1 MSNAP
6 SKETIESAAEPGGPY
21 ADKPAVAAAVARAR
35 EKRAASENSG
45 SSETQPPT
53 SVEDAES
60 ETKQEIKSL
69 KQGMEDIR
77 SMLERLMI
85 SSPTA
90 GGHAPVEETPSPTN
104 QGRHFGYGP
113 VPLFQTPATVVPEP
127 ASYADAR
134 SGGPKATSAS
144 CGPKQPQFGIRHW
157 MSAAPI
163 QYSIKEFCC
172 HNMDLEASPDL
183 YALLSGTSRSRFV
196 RRLFGIDQIALDY
209 YPEEKSTIVGCFLSM
224 CPASRPTVRHP
235 LAELNINSNN
245 ADENDPLSH
254 VAPLPLAVEPLQ
266 LPAELPS
273 VDATDPA
280 NMFIGEISGALDD
293 VFAAANSCKVWHM
306 LHIVGIEHAT
316 NQSLQMFT
324 RTTDHDTIGISSHH
338 KAILNATLT
347 PSKRTT
353 KDKG

>member
-1 MSNAP
+1 
-6 SKETIESAAEPGGPY
+6 
-21 ADKPAVAAAVARAR
+21 
-35 EKRAASENSG
+35 
-45 SSETQPPT
+45 
-53 SVEDAES
+53 
-60 ETKQEIKSL
+60 
-69 KQGMEDIR
+69 
-77 SMLERLMI
+77 ML
-85 SSPTA
+85 P
-90 GGHAPVEETPSPTN
+90 
-104 QGRHFGYGP
+104 
-113 VPLFQTPATVVPEP
+113 
-127 ASYADAR
+127 
-134 SGGPKATSAS
+134 
-144 CGPKQPQFGIRHW
+144 PQFGIRHW

-306 LHIVGIEHAT
+306 LHVRALPAHAGQQSSIIDSVFVQQQVHALGLSDMELCRT
-316 NQSLQMFT
+316 CYDLIPSPRQDRRHRACNQSEP
-324 RTTDHDTIGISSHH
+324 TDVYKDHRSRHHRYLEPSQSHSERYPDTKQAYYKGQRLETIHSPQTLDGYINRGLARPKIS
-338 KAILNATLT
+338 
-347 PSKRTT
+347 
-353 KDKG
+353 